1 MPPKPQRAAFHKA
14 ASQRR
19 TPVVASHAPARSVEI
34 IKLGA
39 RGDGVAKVDG
49 VDWYIP
55 FALPG
60 ELMRAQPAAPRGE
73 GLAAK
78 ILEIERTSPDRIA
91 PACRHFGAC
100 GGCDLQHLAPAPY
113 RAFKRD
119 RVFAAL
125 KRRGFEPGEIALPEA
140 APAAARRRLALA
152 ALRTADGVVLGLHQQ
167 GTHRIEKLL
176 ECPIAD
182 PSLVRLFA
190 PAAAFLAIWLRQ
202 AAKADLIATVTEA
215 GLDLLIEGPAPSDAA
230 RVAAGDFMAEAG
242 VARLSWRAGPAAP
255 SETVLT
261 LADPTILLSGR
272 VTPLPPGSFLQ
283 ATAAGEAAIVAAVRK
298 AIGKPPPKSSGRL
311 ADLFCG
317 CGTLSLPLAQDGWK
331 VTGVE
336 RDPVAISALLKASRG
351 PGPTLPV
358 EGFARDL
365 DDRPLA
371 EDELKGFAGVVFDP
385 PRAGAKAQAS
395 ALARSN
401 VPLVAAISCNPETFA
416 RDARILV
423 DGGYLMGEITV
434 IDQFLWSHHVE
445 LVAGFR
451 RG

>member
-1 MPPKPQRAAFHKA
+1 MPRRSQKT

-19 TPVVASHAPARSVEI
+19 APVASSHAPARSVEI
-34 IKLGA
+34 LRLGA
-39 RGDGVAKVDG
+39 RGDGVAEVDG
-49 VDWYIP
+49 VDWFIP

-60 ELMRAQPAAPRGE
+60 ELVRAQPGAPRGE
-73 GLAAK
+73 GVAAK
-78 ILEIERTSPDRIA
+78 ILEIERTAPDRIA
-91 PACRHFGAC
+91 PVCRHFGVC
-100 GGCDLQHLAPAPY
+100 GGCDLQHLAPDPY
-113 RAFKRD
+113 AAFKRD
-119 RVFAAL
+119 RVVAAL
-125 KRRGFEPGEIALPEA
+125 KRRGFAPGDIALPDP

-182 PSLVRLFA
+182 LSLVKLFA
-190 PAAAFLAIWLRQ
+190 PAAAFLATWLRQ
-202 AAKADLIATVTEA
+202 SAKADLIATVTEA

-230 RVAAGDFMAEAG
+230 RVAAGAFMAEAG

-261 LADPTILLSGR
+261 MADPIILLSGR
-272 VTPLPPGSFLQ
+272 PTPLPPGSFLQ

-298 AIGKPPPKSSGRL
+298 AIGRPPVKSSGRL

-317 CGTLSLPLAQDGWK
+317 CGTLSLPLALDGWK

-336 RDPVAISALLKASRG
+336 RDPVAIAALLKASRG
-351 PGPTLPV
+351 PGSTLPI
-358 EGFARDL
+358 EGIARDL

-371 EDELKGFAGVVFDP
+371 EVELKGFAALVFDP

-395 ALARSN
+395 ALARSD
-401 VPLVAAISCNPETFA
+401 VPVIAAVSCNPETFA

-423 DGGYLMGEITV
+423 DGGYVMGEVTV

-451 RG
+451 KT